1 MATYKFTQPIR
12 YYKANDP
19 YYYEVDNIPLKQLE
33 ENILN
38 VRQNLQT
45 LQSAIGTS
53 TDGDDTGG
61 SSGDP
66 IEFSLSRI
74 KDLKASLVSG
84 RTVRVKSGK
93 FNARINS
100 AYGIKKLLR
109 ITQNLSN
116 IPNPNKLINPI
127 YAPWT
132 AVERTVVWNSF
143 IQDTASG
150 GSAYN
155 VNGLETRYTFHTGTA
170 LGVGSQ
176 PPEGIYTTEGHPQYI
191 SGIDYWPGTK
201 QGFLMGLQN
210 SPSAPILD
218 FATYNL
224 GSLHLAFVKN
234 WRAPFRTAVVD
245 FPGGTIEV
253 EPFDDY
259 DYFYEDD
266 DGRNVSLADLA
277 TQRIDLLFAY
287 SMPIDASGV
296 AISDYED
303 SYCGTDEA
311 SPKVINRPM
320 LGILRGAG
328 VGLKKR
334 DFFDSFDVDTKS
346 ECEDDVPA
354 AGDQKKMVGN
364 VHDSDPD
371 ANYGILTANG
381 VRIHGSFPSPDDLM
395 NITMFGGD
403 DENDLHSVGQSVL
416 PLAYIVVKKD
426 QTSLAADDIID
437 IRPFLRTTEL
447 SYNERAGIAAANPPL
462 SFANPAVGAFQVKDA
477 IDAAVA
483 PLINAGTDNEPNF
496 GESGKAIYSDYIMGG
511 LAYGVEGT
519 VLTMSD
525 PNSSNPANFTWT
537 NIAGVTYKGYN
548 FSEFTDGEAYMESQD
563 LDKKKALLEYLAQSG
578 QQASLKRLLSS
589 FNNFAGNE
597 TPSYLGLDA
606 NRHIPIY
613 PEWDIAVDNL
623 NNPNA
628 FLTNTPEF
636 SWWMAMEA
644 HSVKRPYVYA
654 PGGIRSTRNA
664 QSTAKLSKE
673 FRQNNWDQNYAA
685 YLLQLSTKTF
695 RINLPDWC
703 QDYDVIT
710 EYVNCSPLVHTRENY
725 STVGLSVE
733 KAKVF
738 STSNQKYSF
747 FSVQSACRSKSTD
760 VGIGDGKILDSNN
773 DITGNFDVW
782 LSYSVYSGFRRQGA
796 FGTGLQSAGATGD
809 TTNRLLPKLGAAFY
823 PTVKFTIIAY
833 PTAIYSRNATLTS
846 TGSNKTYV
854 PGVGV
859 NGGSAGV
866 IVPQSG
872 VTQTIY
878 PPVPSAQDRYSLL
891 DLGSINQ

>member
-38 VRQNLQT
+38 VRQNLQS
-45 LQSAIGTS
+45 LQAAIGTS
-53 TDGDDTGG
+53 SDGDDDGG
-61 SSGDP
+61 SSSGDP

-84 RTVRVKSGK
+84 RTVRVKPGK
-93 FNARINS
+93 FNARINNS
-100 AYGIKKLLR
+100 YGIKRLLR
-109 ITQNLSN
+109 ITQGNTA
-116 IPNPNKLINPI
+116 INPLI
-127 YAPWT
+127 GQTYAPWT
-132 AVERTVVWNSF
+132 AIERSVVWDSF
-143 IQDTASG
+143 VKSVAEG
-150 GSAYN
+150 GTPYN
-155 VNGLETRYTFHTGTA
+155 VNGLETRFTFHPGTGRG
-170 LGVGSQ
+170 LGSH
-176 PPEGIYTTEGHPQYI
+176 PAEGTITTEGHPQYI
-191 SGIDYWPGTK
+191 SGFDFWPNTK
-201 QGFLMGLQN
+201 HGFLMGLQN
-210 SPSAPILD
+210 SPGSPVLD
-218 FATYNL
+218 WSNFNL

-253 EPFDDY
+253 APFDDY
-259 DYFYEDD
+259 DYFYEDE
-266 DGRNVSLADLA
+266 DGRNQSLADIA

-287 SMPIDASGV
+287 SMPIDASST
-296 AISDYED
+296 AIEDYED
-303 SYCGTDEA
+303 TYCGTDEA
-311 SPKVINRPM
+311 TPKVLTRPA
-320 LGILRGAG
+320 LGIVRGAG
-328 VGLKKR
+328 IGIKKR
-334 DFFDSFDVDTKS
+334 DFATSFDIDTVS

-381 VRIHGSFPSPDDLM
+381 VRVHGSFPSPDDLM
-395 NITMFGGD
+395 NMTMFGGD
-403 DENDLHSVGQSVL
+403 DETDLQSVGQSVL
-416 PLAYIVVKKD
+416 PLAYIVVKKGS
-426 QTSLAADDIID
+426 TVLAADDIID

-477 IDAAVA
+477 IDAALA
-483 PLINAGTDNEPNF
+483 PIIGGDGGDANF
-496 GESGKAIYSDYIMGG
+496 GESGKAIYTDYIMGG

-525 PNSSNPANFTWT
+525 PNASNPVNFTW
-537 NIAGVTYKGYN
+537 NDIAAATYKGYS
-548 FSEFTDGEAYMESQD
+548 FSTFTDGEAYMESQD
-563 LDKKKALLEYLAQSG
+563 LNRKKALLEYLAQTG
-578 QQASLKRLLSS
+578 QQANLKRLLSS
-589 FNNFAGNE
+589 FNNFGGNE
-597 TPSYLGLDA
+597 NPTYLGLDS

-613 PEWDIAVDNL
+613 PEWDIAIDNL

-664 QSTAKLSKE
+664 QSTAKLDKE
-673 FRQNNWDQNYAA
+673 FRQNVWYEAQAAA

-695 RINLPDWC
+695 RVNLPDWC
-703 QDYDVIT
+703 VDYDILV
-710 EYVNCSPLVHTRENY
+710 EYVNCSPLTHVRENY
-725 STVGLSVE
+725 ATTGLSVE

-738 STSNQKYSF
+738 SVAGQKYSF
-747 FSVQSACRSKSTD
+747 FSVQSACRSKSD
-760 VGIGDGKILDSNN
+760 IGLEDGKILDSNN
-773 DITGNFDVW
+773 DITSHYDTW

-796 FGTGLQSAGATGD
+796 FGTGLQSEGTTGD
-809 TTNRLLPKLGAAFY
+809 TTNRLLPKLGASFY
-823 PTVKFTIIAY
+823 PTVKFTIIGY
-833 PTAIYSRNATLTS
+833 PTPIYSRNATLTS
-846 TGSNKTYV
+846 SGSNKTYV

-866 IVPQSG
+866 IVPQNG

-878 PPVPSAQDRYSLL
+878 PPVPSAQDRLSLL